1 MTSAR
6 LVQLSRAA
14 TAEFFSTRKVIWD
27 PNLAIFVPFFW
38 GMKVD
43 DDQKKKNVRIRCIEI
58 LRNNVV
64 LKHDTKDSISLA

>member
-14 TAEFFSTRKVIWD
+14 TAEFFSTRKVLG
-27 PNLAIFVPFFW
+27 PSSGHFVPFFFW
-38 GMKVD
+38 MKVV
-43 DDQKKKNVRIRCIEI
+43 DDQKKTPSESDALKFCETP
-58 LRNNVV
+58 NVV